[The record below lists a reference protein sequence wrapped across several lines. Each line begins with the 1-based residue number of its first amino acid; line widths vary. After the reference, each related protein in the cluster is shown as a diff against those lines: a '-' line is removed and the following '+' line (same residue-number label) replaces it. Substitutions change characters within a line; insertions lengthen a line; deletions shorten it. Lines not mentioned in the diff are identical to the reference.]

1 LIEAE
6 KSEGDMGELKG
17 KVALVTG
24 GGQGVGQ
31 GIAYALASEG
41 AAVAVA
47 GRTLKKLEA
56 TVSEIEGRGGRALAI
71 QCDVKHAHEL
81 AHTIELCVANLGG
94 LQILVNNA
102 QEVPNGALL
111 EVTDEAFT
119 AGFES
124 GPLASLRL
132 MKFAYPHLK
141 GDGCIVNLA
150 STAAKRWDITGYG
163 AYAAVKE
170 SIRSLTRAAAC
181 EWGPDGIRT
190 NVILPHAKSPG
201 LMWWIENNPEEAEAF
216 QRTIPQRRIGECEED
231 IGRFVAQLCSEA
243 SRYVNGQTI
252 AVDGGQAY
260 LG

>member
-1 LIEAE
+1 
-6 KSEGDMGELKG
+6 MGELKG

-31 GIAYALASEG
+31 GIAFALASEG
-41 AAVAVA
+41 AAIAVV
-47 GRTLKKLEA
+47 GRTLKKLKA
-56 TVSEIEGRGGRALAI
+56 TVSEIEDRGGRALAI
-71 QCDVKHAHEL
+71 QCDVKYADEL
-81 AHTIELCVANLGG
+81 AHAVAVCVTNLGG

-102 QEVPNGALL
+102 QEVPNGLL
-111 EVTDEAFT
+111 HDVTDEAFT

-132 MKFAYPHLK
+132 MKLAYPHLK

-150 STAAKRWDITGYG
+150 STAAKRWNVSGYG

-181 EWGPDGIRT
+181 EWGADGIRT

-201 LMWWIENNPEEAEAF
+201 LMRWIENNPEEAEAF
-216 QRTIPQRRIGECEED
+216 QLTIPQRRVGECEED